1 MYRIRCIAEG
11 GFKTNNGPST
21 KDKGPM
27 TNKED
32 QESSNKASQPQPT
45 QAGRIETCMELIV
58 QAMKCLENNDKECI
72 MRKIEELVKAD
83 CHNGNAVGKEI
94 TNRVKEF
101 VHGMWLRDRDNDDY
115 RCELLT
121 ILRGLGASKRWVRDT
136 LGMSARKLDK
146 WFIKCSID
154 WENKAVRYEV
164 VKEIEGLLREK
175 FGWDEIRM
183 CEEMWR
189 FVGVDVDEF
198 RKYGVEPCVWLEGL
212 ESLRDLRNPYW
223 LGIKSDM
230 AIRRY
235 AKRVE
240 LVLGTTNT
248 IDAVF
253 FPVLLSTIKTP
264 GLIIVWKEGALTTKY
279 VHKPI
284 SLDYYIILSIKT
296 WPWPELSADELE
308 KILNSL
314 SDEELVE
321 FIAGLLDGDGMVWY
335 DGHAF
340 MAITACKACPKRM
353 VLGILRDIIARRL
366 GIVGRIESR
375 ETADVLMFRGKNAVK
390 LLRRIVN
397 YVHHPLRRLRAEL
410 ILALYDGRISP
421 EDFEE
426 LYEMT
431 KYEQGE
437 PDIKRNHGLEALI
450 RAAPQT
456 HTHGG
461 S

>member
-1 MYRIRCIAEG
+1 MHRIECFAVG
-11 GFKTNNGPST
+11 GFKINGPPRIG
-21 KDKGPM
+21 KGPM
-27 TNKED
+27 PSKEVSDTNIE
-32 QESSNKASQPQPT
+32 ASPSRPT
-45 QAGRIETCMELIV
+45 QAGRIETCTELISK
-58 QAMKCLENNDKECI
+58 AMKCLENNDKECVT
-72 MRKIEELVKAD
+72 KLIEDLIKNQ

-101 VHGMWLRDRDNDDY
+101 VHEVWLRSNDEY
-115 RCELLT
+115 KCELLT
-121 ILRGLGASKRWVRDT
+121 ILKGLGASKRWVRDA
-136 LGMSARKLDK
+136 LGMSTRKLDK
-146 WFIKCSID
+146 WLIKCGID
-154 WENKAVRYEV
+154 WESRTVRNSI
-164 VKEIEGLLREK
+164 VKEIENLLRER
-175 FGWDEIRM
+175 FSWDKVRM

-189 FVGVDVDEF
+189 FIGVDVNEF
-198 RKYGVEPCVWLEGL
+198 RRHGIEPCAWLSGL
-212 ESLRDLRNPYW
+212 ELLSDLRNPYW

-296 WPWPELSADELE
+296 WPWPEPSADELE

-335 DGHAF
+335 DRHAF
-340 MAITACKACPKRM
+340 MAITACKNCPKRI

-366 GIVGRIESR
+366 GIVSRIESR

-390 LLRRIVN
+390 LLRRIVK

-437 PDIKRNHGLEALI
+437 PDIKRNHGLEALV

-456 HTHGG
+456 HTHEG

>member
-1 MYRIRCIAEG
+1 MG
-11 GFKTNNGPST
+11 GFKIINGPPRIG
-21 KDKGPM
+21 KGPM
-27 TNKED
+27 PNEENLK
-32 QESSNKASQPQPT
+32 SSNEASLPSPT
-45 QAGRIETCMELIV
+45 QAGRIETCMELIK
-58 QAMKCLENNDKECI
+58 QAMKCLENNDKKCVT
-72 MRKIEELVKAD
+72 RKIEELVRNQ
-83 CHNGNAVGKEI
+83 CHDGRLIGKEVA
-94 TNRVKEF
+94 NEVKEL
-101 VHGMWLRDRDNDDY
+101 VHELWLVSDIKC

-121 ILRGLGASKRWVRDT
+121 ILKGLGASKRWVRDA
-136 LGMSARKLDK
+136 LGMSTRKLDK
-146 WFIKCSID
+146 WLTKCGID
-154 WENKAVRYEV
+154 WESRTVRNSI
-164 VKEIEGLLREK
+164 VKEIENLLRER
-175 FGWDEIRM
+175 FSWDKVRM

-189 FVGVDVDEF
+189 FIGVDVNEF
-198 RKYGVEPCVWLEGL
+198 RRHGIEPCAWLSDL
-212 ESLRDLRNPYW
+212 ELLSDLRRPYW

-296 WPWPELSADELE
+296 WPWPEPSADELE

-335 DGHAF
+335 DRHAF
-340 MAITACKACPKRM
+340 MAITACKNCPKRI

-366 GIVGRIESR
+366 GIVSRIESR
-375 ETADVLMFRGKNAVK
+375 ETADVLLFRGKNAVK
-390 LLRRIVN
+390 LLRRIVK

-437 PDIKRNHGLEALI
+437 PDIKRNHGLEALV

-456 HTHGG
+456 HTHEG